1 MTRVQLDAL
10 VSLAHAHGLQCVCHA
25 IGDAAIEMVLDTF
38 EHVNRTCPD
47 NPLRHGIV
55 HCQITDSALIDR
67 FASTHTAALVQPIF
81 LHYDQHIV
89 AQRVGN
95 ELAQTSYAF
104 RSLAER
110 GVAVSFGT
118 DCPVEDLNPFA
129 NLYCAVT
136 RKDLRHPE
144 ASGYRPKE
152 AFSLEAAL
160 RCMTETA
167 AWQSF
172 EEGRKGVIQV
182 GALPDFTI
190 CDQDLFTLPPQK
202 LKDVRSWMTIS
213 QGKIQWQAK

>member
-1 MTRVQLDAL
+1 MDMV
-10 VSLAHAHGLQCVCHA
+10 
-25 IGDAAIEMVLDTF
+25 IEAAAKSPY
-38 EHVNRTCPD
+38 RKD
-47 NPLRHGIV
+47 NKKGRHGIV

-152 AFSLEAAL
+152 GFSLKAAL